1 MAVEAFDEDDEVIR
15 RKGSTVATWW
25 STAGKCADVKT
36 ILEAKQQRYGNV
48 NDMKNEKVDKS
59 QGPLLFSEAKMR
71 LEKKE
76 VEDGEDRGPL

>member
-1 MAVEAFDEDDEVIR
+1 
-15 RKGSTVATWW
+15 
-25 STAGKCADVKT
+25 
-36 ILEAKQQRYGNV
+36 
-48 NDMKNEKVDKS
+48 MKNEKVDKS